1 MEVPDSGESTESRA
15 LEIDRRRLLQITGVL
30 GAGGLAGCSSGDGS
44 GSDGGGGGGEDR
56 LDIAVAT
63 GPNALDPHTNQET
76 TTETVYIH
84 FYDAMVAR
92 NQDMEIVPRLAESWE
107 QPDDTTWVFDLR
119 EDVTFENGEPFNA
132 EIVQYNIRRL
142 TGELEGAEEVQLA
155 DRYKPIENTEILDD
169 HRIQFNLKQPQP
181 LFLQYQAQTYYLPKK
196 FTQENGFEALNEN
209 PIGTGAYN
217 LKEWQR
223 DTKFVMTARDD
234 YFRGKASIER
244 VVWTPMPETSS
255 RLSALISGDADIIRS
270 VAPTDVPRVEN
281 NQNTEIRMVPSSRS
295 ALLFMN
301 MEQEIPGRDDS
312 LFYKNP
318 ELRKAVVHAIDYQS
332 IIENVLGGFGEQI
345 SGIAFDETIV
355 GHNPNIESYPFDL
368 EKAKS
373 LIDEAGYPDGFDAQ
387 LLVPRG
393 RYFKGVSVAEAIATM
408 LGEIGINIELD
419 VVDYGTFAE
428 QTFDH
433 IMPEFM
439 FAGWGTDTFHALD
452 PYTILVKS
460 DSFLSWYPDPGEGQ
474 PDWVRQ
480 SDQLIEEARTTG
492 DQEKVEAILQ
502 EAEALNHEHAPY
514 AYLYQ
519 TVAPWGVNK
528 ELDWQSRA
536 DEKLWVYP
544 ASY

>member
-63 GPNALDPHTNQET
+63 GPNALDPHT
-76 TTETVYIH
+76 
-84 FYDAMVAR
+84 
-92 NQDMEIVPRLAESWE
+92 
-107 QPDDTTWVFDLR
+107 
-119 EDVTFENGEPFNA
+119 NA